1 MLQAGRVCLQTP
13 YKPSSPSSSQFL
25 PTLNQVPNIGTFLKN
40 TTYLQGFAVLARHWV
55 VTSVL
60 LGFVLREIKVGVIVI
75 HLVVVKV
82 FLVAAEV
89 QLGINA
95 I

>member
-1 MLQAGRVCLQTP
+1 MLQACRVCPQTP

-25 PTLNQVPNIGTFLKN
+25 PTLSQVPNIGTFLNN
-40 TTYLQGFAVLARHWV
+40 TTLLQGLAVLVRHWV

-60 LGFVLREIKVGVIVI
+60 LGFVLREIQVGVIVI

-82 FLVAAEV
+82 YLVAAES
-89 QLGINA
+89 QLGVNA